1 LQEVRLDVRRR
12 AMLTM
17 NKIAFTILAIYYF
30 YHSQDVAGVLCLLGV
45 NLDEVVVCLKGMK
58 NEK

>member
-1 LQEVRLDVRRR
+1 
-12 AMLTM
+12 MLTM